1 MLALLLVILGAAMRL
16 IPHFANF
23 TPIAAI
29 ALFGGVYL
37 KRSYAVVVPVA
48 ALVASDAV
56 LGFDSWHSRLTVYG
70 SFLLVA
76 LIGLALRNKKSLL
89 TVVGGSVGGSVVFY
103 LITNFAYFY
112 PPTMYPHTTEGVLRS
127 YYNALPF
134 FRGTLLGDLFY
145 VSLLFGAYELAQAF
159 SNRKVLSPEPHNS
172 VQ

>member
-16 IPHFANF
+16 MPHFANF
-23 TPIAAI
+23 TPIAAV

-37 KRSYAVVVPVA
+37 KRSYALAIPLA
-48 ALVASDAV
+48 ALFISDV
-56 LGFDSWHSRLTVYG
+56 VIGFDSWHSRLTVYG

-76 LIGLALRNKKSLL
+76 LIGLAIRNKKSLL
-89 TVVGGSVGGSVVFY
+89 TVVSGSVGGSVVFY
-103 LITNFAYFY
+103 LVTNFAYFY
-112 PPTMYPHTTEGVLRS
+112 PPTMYPHTMEGVLRS

-159 SNRKVLSPEPHNS
+159 SNRRVLSPKSNNL
-172 VQ
+172 V